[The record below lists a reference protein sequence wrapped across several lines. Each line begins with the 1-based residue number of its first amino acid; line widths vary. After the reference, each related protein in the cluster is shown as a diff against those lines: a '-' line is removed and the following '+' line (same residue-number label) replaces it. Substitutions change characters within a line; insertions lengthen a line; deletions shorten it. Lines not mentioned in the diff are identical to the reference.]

1 MRQPTPCLRK
11 AMDLLSRR
19 PHFRR
24 ELEEKLAQRHYEPA
38 DIEGVLDR
46 LEARRLLDDE
56 RTARDFVSSRLAR
69 EPIGRR
75 RLEHELGRR
84 GAPPELAR
92 RALDEHFPENEP
104 ELARQA
110 VERWRRRRGATVG
123 SSGERAAL
131 CRHLERRG
139 FSQHAI
145 FSVLQEMP
153 AQASEDQDD
162 FPTDDFPIGDFPI
175 DDSNGTSS

>member
-24 ELEEKLAQRHYEPA
+24 ELEAKLAQRDYDPA
-38 DIEGVLDR
+38 EIEETLER
-46 LEARRLLDDE
+46 LEARRLLDDA
-56 RTARDFVSSRLAR
+56 RTTLEFVSSRLAR
-69 EPIGRR
+69 EPLGRR
-75 RLEHELGRR
+75 RLRNELERR

-92 RALDEHFPENEP
+92 QALDELFPEDET

-110 VERWRRRRGATVG
+110 AERWRRRRGGAAPRDQ
-123 SSGERAAL
+123 RAAL
-131 CRHLERRG
+131 FRHLERRG

-145 FSVLQEMP
+145 FSVLQGMP
-153 AQASEDQDD
+153 AQASVDQDD
-162 FPTDDFPIGDFPI
+162 FPTDDFR
-175 DDSNGTSS
+175 

>member
-1 MRQPTPCLRK
+1 MRQPIPCLRK

-24 ELEEKLAQRHYEPA
+24 ELEEKLAQRDYEPSE
-38 DIEGVLDR
+38 IEETLER
-46 LEARRLLDDE
+46 LEARHLVDDE
-56 RTARDFVSSRLAR
+56 RTALDFVRARLAR

-75 RLEHELGRR
+75 RLRHELERR

-92 RALDEHFPENEP
+92 QALDELYPEDEDEP

-110 VERWRRRRGATVG
+110 AERWRRRRGGAAMRD
-123 SSGERAAL
+123 ERAAL
-131 CRHLERRG
+131 FRHLERRG

-153 AQASEDQDD
+153 AQASVDQDD
-162 FPTDDFPIGDFPI
+162 FPI
-175 DDSNGTSS
+175 DDNSGTPP